1 LRIII
6 VSTFFSEGMGYS
18 ENCLPKALAGLGHE
32 IHVITSNL
40 NVYGNSED
48 YHKTYAS
55 FLGPADSGTGV
66 LKVDG
71 YTVHRLP
78 SKVVFGYIYITKIAG
93 KIKNLSPEI
102 VHTTAIE
109 AYQAFMLAFLKPFF
123 NYKLFAE
130 SHQHMSVVKPYMK
143 NAQGKLLKRIFY
155 RLTRTLPSYL
165 SSLTIETCYAISP
178 DCAEVANKYYGVP
191 QRKIR
196 VHSLGTDTELFQPAS
211 SENEIKER
219 IFRRTSLGYQSDD
232 IVCIY
237 SGRFSEDKNPL
248 LLAKS
253 IEYLSNQ
260 GMKYYGLF
268 IGDGIQKSAI
278 QNCKNVTVLP
288 FMRHIDLAEYY
299 KLADIAVWP
308 TQESMSMLDAAS
320 SGLPL
325 VVSDK
330 IGEYERVEGNG
341 KVYKEGNME
350 DLCDVLKSL
359 SSKETRHK
367 YGQIGRKK
375 MVDNYS
381 WVKIAREVE
390 SDYFAVVSKRNN
402 I

>member
-1 LRIII
+1 
-6 VSTFFSEGMGYS
+6 MGYS

-48 YHKTYAS
+48 YNKTYAS
-55 FLGPADSGTGV
+55 FIGPADQGV
-66 LKVDG
+66 GVFKVDG

-93 KIKNLSPEI
+93 RLKNLSPEI

-109 AYQAFMLAFLKPFF
+109 SYQAFMLAFLKPFF

-143 NAQGKLLKRIFY
+143 NPKGQLLKKIFY

-165 SSLTIETCYAISP
+165 ASLAIEKCYAISS
-178 DCAEVANKYYGVP
+178 DCAEVANKFYGVP
-191 QRKIR
+191 WRKIT
-196 VHSLGTDTELFQPAS
+196 VHSLGTDTELFMPAS
-211 SENEIKER
+211 NEDETK
-219 IFRRTSLGYQSDD
+219 RRNFQRNKLGYLTDD

-237 SGRFSEDKNPL
+237 SGRFSNDKNPL
-248 LLAKS
+248 LLANS
-253 IEYLSNQ
+253 IESLANQ

-268 IGDGIQKSAI
+268 IGDGIQKSAM

-288 FMRHIDLAEYY
+288 FMRHNDLAEYY
-299 KLADIAVWP
+299 NLADIAVWP

-320 SGLPL
+320 CGLPV
-325 VVSDK
+325 VVSNK
-330 IGEYERVEGNG
+330 IGDYDRVEGNG
-341 KVYKEGNME
+341 KVFQEGNLD
-350 DLCDVLKSL
+350 DLCEVLESL
-359 SSKETRHK
+359 RDKETRIK
-367 YGQIGRKK
+367 YGQVGRKK

-381 WVKIAREVE
+381 WVKIAKEVE
-390 SDYFAVVSKRNN
+390 SDYLAVVSKNHN